1 MQKETVGE
9 QELNLKKRARR
20 RLVGAIALVLL
31 MIIVLPMILKDR
43 VAISPQ
49 DKITISLPGE
59 QQTVT
64 PTAPGDFD
72 SNIVPAESATQAL
85 PSAQSAT
92 EHTSEPARNANA
104 ESSAE
109 SKAVPSEP
117 AARIADAQS
126 AALKEKLTLN
136 KLTSPKPTSSKPTSP
151 KLTPLKDVQTTESD
165 KPTDEMPHRF
175 YVQVG
180 VFSDEATVKQLQSKL
195 SDLGYK
201 SQTEKIDTAKGK
213 KIRLRSQLFKD
224 RNEAAIALESIKDA
238 GLTGMVVSQ

>member
-1 MQKETVGE
+1 MQKETASD

-43 VAISPQ
+43 AATNPP
-49 DKITISLPGE
+49 DKITISLPSE

-64 PTAPGDFD
+64 PATPSNFD
-72 SNIVPAESATQAL
+72 SSIVPAE
-85 PSAQSAT
+85 PSAAT
-92 EHTSEPARNANA
+92 SQTTETSEPAAD
-104 ESSAE
+104 
-109 SKAVPSEP
+109 SE
-117 AARIADAQS
+117 ATVVKS
-126 AALKEKLTLN
+126 EK
-136 KLTSPKPTSSKPTSP
+136 
-151 KLTPLKDVQTTESD
+151 QASD
-165 KPTDEMPHRF
+165 KETAAKVAPPKEVSKTNVDVNHKY

-180 VFSDEATVKQLQSKL
+180 VFSDEANVKQLQGKL

-213 KIRLRSQLFKD
+213 KIRLRTQLFSD
-224 RNEAAIALESIKDA
+224 RNEAAIALQNIKDA

>member
-1 MQKETVGE
+1 MQKETAGD

-43 VAISPQ
+43 AVTNPQ

-64 PTAPGDFD
+64 PVAPSDFD
-72 SNIVPAESATQAL
+72 SSIVPAE
-85 PSAQSAT
+85 PSAAT
-92 EHTSEPARNANA
+92 P
-104 ESSAE
+104 
-109 SKAVPSEP
+109 
-117 AARIADAQS
+117 
-126 AALKEKLTLN
+126 
-136 KLTSPKPTSSKPTSP
+136 
-151 KLTPLKDVQTTESD
+151 QTTETSESSVPPTVDPEASVAKSEKQASD
-165 KPTDEMPHRF
+165 KVPPVKETPSKEVSKTSADVNHKC
-175 YVQVG
+175 YVQIG
-180 VFSDEATVKQLQSKL
+180 VFSDETNVKQLQGKL

-213 KIRLRSQLFKD
+213 KIRLRTQLFAD
-224 RNEAAIALESIKDA
+224 RNEAAIALQNIKDA

>member
-1 MQKETVGE
+1 MQKETAGD

-31 MIIVLPMILKDR
+31 MIIILPMILKDR
-43 VAISPQ
+43 AATNPQ

-64 PTAPGDFD
+64 PAAPSDFD
-72 SNIVPAESATQAL
+72 SSIVPAE
-85 PSAQSAT
+85 PSAAAT
-92 EHTSEPARNANA
+92 METSEPATIAPVTDPEVTA
-104 ESSAE
+104 AKPEKQAPVKETPPKAAGKPKDES
-109 SKAVPSEP
+109 
-117 AARIADAQS
+117 
-126 AALKEKLTLN
+126 
-136 KLTSPKPTSSKPTSP
+136 
-151 KLTPLKDVQTTESD
+151 
-165 KPTDEMPHRF
+165 MHHF

-180 VFSDEATVKQLQSKL
+180 VFSDEANVKQLQGKL

-213 KIRLRSQLFKD
+213 KIRLRTQLFAD
-224 RNEAAIALESIKDA
+224 RNEAAIALENIKDS